1 MNIKQVK
8 EQYSLQSVLG
18 LLGHEPDTKKS
29 KTHDLWYKSPFRPGE
44 DTPSFHVNVNHDIYK
59 DFGDGEKGGDLIW
72 FAQRYLQSRG
82 QRASVSD
89 ALKWFEGLGNA
100 PKSVFKKL
108 SKPKKKDKDPYRV
121 LSIKPIF
128 SKTLFDYLETRKI
141 PASIAQEF
149 LKQIYFQH
157 RESGKKLYGLGF
169 KTRKGSYDVRNA
181 LGFKTMIG
189 EKDIS
194 IIEGARSSNTVEVFE
209 GVMDFLS
216 YLAIEKINA
225 PVNDCIILNSANLQD
240 QAAHYIFGGSY
251 TQVVLWPDNDEAGR
265 AFKRKISETLSSR
278 SVSIVDKSEFYKG
291 YNDLND
297 WLKEN
302 RIQEYLTKFELM

>member
-18 LLGHEPDTKKS
+18 LLGHEPDNKKS
-29 KTHDLWYKSPFRPGE
+29 KAHDLWYKSPFRPSE

-82 QRASVSD
+82 QGASVSD

-108 SKPKKKDKDPYRV
+108 SGKPRKMVKDPYRV

-141 PASIAQEF
+141 PFSIAKQF

-169 KTRKGSYDVRNA
+169 KTRAGSYDVRNT

-194 IIEGARSSNTVEVFE
+194 IIKGASSSNTVEVFE

-216 YLAIEKINA
+216 YLAIENKNA
-225 PVNDCIILNSANLQD
+225 PVNDCLILNSANLQD
-240 QAAHYIFGGSY
+240 QAAQYILGGSY

-265 AFKRKISETLSSR
+265 AFKRRISETLSSR
-278 SVSIVDKSEFYKG
+278 SVSIVDKSEFYKE
-291 YNDLND
+291 YKDLND
-297 WLKEN
+297 WLKN
-302 RIQEYLTKFELM
+302 QEVIDSKFIPAP